1 MHKIFS
7 LVYLLFIVSVLSAQ
21 EGAPILSHY
30 KESRE
35 IENQNWAICQDEN
48 RVMLFANRK
57 GILSYDGE
65 EWLSLRVPV
74 VPFSMQMNPYDHR
87 IYVGGEN
94 NYGFIE
100 KYKMG
105 GYRYVSL
112 SGDSADLGLITK
124 IVFNDS
130 LVWFYSEKTLSRYN
144 FKTGKL
150 ELRLRSEPGMLFTG
164 MFLTPENTYINVM
177 TKGLFRLESDTLFP
191 IVTGYLTERSD
202 ILFSLP
208 YDQEMVLVGLN
219 DGKLL
224 LFDGIKY
231 YDYQNQ
237 DDGYIRDNILSEGI
251 TIGDS
256 LYAFSTFDGGA
267 VVLNKISGKVRFTIN
282 NQNGLPD
289 DEIFAIGYDKSG
301 GLWLSHQYG
310 LTRADMNLPV
320 RNFSI
325 YPGLKGNLTTS
336 IIHENELY
344 VATSEGIFY
353 LSEVKNYS
361 EIDVLKK
368 IKTEIKTETKAEI
381 KAEIR
386 ADTSLTPS
394 SVPLPPVKMVPEL
407 QNSRKNIFNRI
418 FGKRINPVRNETI
431 IKSPLPEVVIAET
444 KPLFR
449 YTWQKEAKVKSV
461 NYIYKK
467 VGGFNEKCR
476 QLVSTK
482 HGILAATNKG
492 LYLINNHKAR
502 VLAENRYINFISWQ
516 PVGESYSVA
525 TVDGYFLTS
534 YRNNRWSIEVPDPK
548 FTAPLYSVI
557 QTGKNNLWL
566 GGDNIAYKTDLDF
579 ESGTAEYVPLGLK
592 NDFPQRYLVRLINDS
607 VFLLTET
614 GVNYYD
620 ITTGGFVS
628 YEGRFYQTTKGE
640 SFSYP
645 LSNIA
650 IMRYGETWI
659 CQENEKQIREK
670 DLSLFKLFDE
680 IVSVNAEN
688 DNIWVVDGE
697 NRLFRINRKK
707 SSGVTPETDLLVKN
721 IQNENGIS
729 FDLSDIVFERGDNII
744 NFTIIAPS
752 YLKKNLTQY
761 QYFISRVMTDWSA
774 WSTQTSYTRLIPKSG
789 DYTLLIRAK
798 DLWGDIGKP
807 VSLIF
812 TIKAP
817 FTKTTTFY
825 LLVIF
830 FSLLTIFLFVRF
842 RERQLQ
848 DKNRVLEEKVKE
860 RTSEIEAQKEEIT
873 SSIEYASRIQMA
885 MLPMTDLFKDSF
897 SDFFII
903 FKPRDIVSGD
913 FYWIGEDDKHIF
925 LTVADCTGHGV
936 PGAFMST
943 LGISTLNEII
953 TNNRNLQANTVL
965 NLLRTKI
972 KTSLHQTGKEGE
984 AADGMDISF
993 CIIRKNKKSI
1003 QFSGAYNPLFIFTG
1017 GEFKEYKADRM
1028 PIGIHY
1034 GSEASFTN
1042 YEINVKKGDVVYIL
1056 SDGLSDQFGG
1066 PDCSKYKKA
1075 NLKKLLAEIY
1085 YRPMAEQ
1092 KMIIENEFEVWKG
1105 DAEQVDD
1112 ITIIGVRL

>member
-1 MHKIFS
+1 MQKIFS
-7 LVYLLFIVSVLSAQ
+7 TVCLLFIISALSAQ

-35 IENQNWAICQDEN
+35 IENQNWAICQDQN

-74 VPFSMQMNPYDHR
+74 VPFSLQMNPYDQK
-87 IYVGGEN
+87 IYVGCEN

-100 KYKMG
+100 KYQMG

-124 IVFNDS
+124 IAFTDS

-144 FKTGKL
+144 FKTGNL
-150 ELRLRSEPGMLFTG
+150 ELRLTSEPGIPFTG

-191 IVTGYLTERSD
+191 IVTGYMTERSE

-208 YDQEMVLVGLN
+208 YDQERVLVGLN
-219 DGKLL
+219 DGSLL

-251 TIGDS
+251 IIGDS

-267 VVLNKISGKVRFTIN
+267 VVLDKVSGKVRFTIN

-289 DEIFAIGYDKSG
+289 DEIFAIGSDKSG

-310 LTRADMNLPV
+310 LTRADLNLPV
-320 RNFSI
+320 GNFSI

-336 IIHENELY
+336 IVHENELF

-353 LSEVKNYS
+353 LSEIKKYS

-368 IKTEIKTETKAEI
+368 IKTEFKP
-381 KAEIR
+381 
-386 ADTSLTPS
+386 DTSLPS
-394 SVPLPPVKMVPEL
+394 DFPAALPVDKVPEL
-407 QNSRKNIFNRI
+407 KNPRKNIFNRI
-418 FGKRINPVRNETI
+418 FGKKILPSRNQTA
-431 IKSPLPEVVIAET
+431 IKSPLPEIAIAET
-444 KPLFR
+444 KPMFR
-449 YTWQKEAKVKSV
+449 YSWQKEAVVKSI

-467 VGGFNEKCR
+467 VEGFNEKCR

-482 HGILAATNKG
+482 HGIMAATNKG
-492 LYLINNHKAR
+492 LYIINNHKAR
-502 VLAENRYINFISWQ
+502 VLVQSRYINFISWK
-516 PVGESYSVA
+516 PFGESYSVA
-525 TVDGYFLTS
+525 TSDGYFLIN

-548 FTAPLYSVI
+548 FIAPLYSII
-557 QTGKNNLWL
+557 QTGKNTLWL
-566 GGDNIAYKTDLDF
+566 GGDNIAYKTDRDPD
-579 ESGTAEYVPLGLK
+579 SGNISYMPFAVK
-592 NDFPQRYLVRLINDS
+592 NNFPQRYLLRLINDS
-607 VFLLTET
+607 VFLLTES
-614 GVNYYD
+614 GVNYFD
-620 ITTGGFVS
+620 TTTGSFAA
-628 YEGRFYQTTKGE
+628 YKEEFYKARQEE

-650 IMRYGETWI
+650 VMRYDEAWI
-659 CQENEKQIREK
+659 YQENEKQIKEK
-670 DLSLFKLFDE
+670 DLSLFKLFDD

-697 NRLFRINRKK
+697 NRLLRINRKK
-707 SSGVTPETDLLVKN
+707 SSSVTPETDLLVKN
-721 IQNENGIS
+721 IRNENGIS
-729 FDLSDIVFERGDNII
+729 FDLSDIVFERGDKII
-744 NFTIIAPS
+744 NFNIIAPA

-761 QYFISRVMTDWSA
+761 QYIISKVMTDWSG

-807 VSLIF
+807 VSLMF

-817 FTKTTTFY
+817 FTQTTAFY

-830 FSLLTIFLFVRF
+830 LSLLTIFLFVRF
-842 RERQLQ
+842 REKQLQ
-848 DKNRVLEEKVKE
+848 DKNIVLEEKVRE

-885 MLPMTDLFKDSF
+885 MLPMTDLFKEHF

-913 FYWIGEDDKHIF
+913 FYWIGEDDKNVF

-965 NLLRTKI
+965 NLLRDKI

-1034 GSEASFTN
+1034 GGEASFTN

-1066 PDCSKYKKA
+1066 PDSSKYKKA
-1075 NLKKLLAEIY
+1075 NLKKLLTGIY

-1092 KMIIENEFEVWKG
+1092 KMIIENEFERWKG